1 MGGRGDQ
8 SAESTLWMAAEFLR
22 IFSKDVANTIHVD
35 KDAVTYAFHFFLVQ
49 RFVIL
54 IFKTNKAKKKTFGAK

>member
-1 MGGRGDQ
+1 
-8 SAESTLWMAAEFLR
+8 MAAEFLR